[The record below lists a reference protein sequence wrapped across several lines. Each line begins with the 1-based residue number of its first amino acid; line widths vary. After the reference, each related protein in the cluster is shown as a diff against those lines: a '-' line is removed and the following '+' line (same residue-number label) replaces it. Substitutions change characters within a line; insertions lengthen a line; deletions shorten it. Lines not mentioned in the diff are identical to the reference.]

1 MSIKHKEF
9 DITGLQFHPEID
21 SRVLDV
27 LLAMEGGCVEVESE
41 GVVVQEL
48 RAQTKVIEPDSNR
61 RGFELVDRFLSKIAS
76 AEIER
81 V

>member
-1 MSIKHKEF
+1 
-9 DITGLQFHPEID
+9 
-21 SRVLDV
+21 
-27 LLAMEGGCVEVESE
+27 MEGGCVEVESE

-48 RAQTKVIEPDSNR
+48 RAQTKAIEPDSNR
-61 RGFELVDRFLSKIAS
+61 RGLELVDRFLSKIAC

>member
-1 MSIKHKEF
+1 
-9 DITGLQFHPEID
+9 
-21 SRVLDV
+21 
-27 LLAMEGGCVEVESE
+27 MEGGCVEVESE

-48 RAQTKVIEPDSNR
+48 RAQTKAIEPDSNR
-61 RGFELVDRFLSKIAS
+61 RGFELVDRFLSKIAC